1 MDFFFIEGASLGA
14 AEFVR
19 EVSAGLDSLVVGA
32 VDDTGRILCECVCSF
47 AISFELEVI
56 SWFHV

>member
-1 MDFFFIEGASLGA
+1 MDFFFREGVSVGM

-32 VDDTGRILCECVCSF
+32 VDDTG
-47 AISFELEVI
+47 
-56 SWFHV
+56 

>member
-1 MDFFFIEGASLGA
+1 MDFFFREAVSLGM

-32 VDDTGRILCECVCSF
+32 VDDTGRVLRVCVCSF
-47 AISFELEVI
+47 AISFELEVM